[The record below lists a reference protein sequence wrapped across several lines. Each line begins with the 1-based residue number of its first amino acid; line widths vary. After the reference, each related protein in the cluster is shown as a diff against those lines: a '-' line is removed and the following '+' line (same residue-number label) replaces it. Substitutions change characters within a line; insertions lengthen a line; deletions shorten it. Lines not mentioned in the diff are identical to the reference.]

1 MSQDKSKA
9 RQAMRKLS
17 EEGLKLLAA
26 LGLSGC
32 KVEDITAAAGVGKG
46 TFFNYFGSKDLFV
59 AKLVENS
66 LADLDRR
73 LSPLSFSTAPP
84 EQFLASMGG
93 VYLRYFQV
101 RPEVAAV
108 LIQALNLP
116 ADSKAGQMV
125 KEALNA
131 HLDKAAELARAVS
144 LQVGW
149 GDNTR
154 ELVLSLLS
162 LSFGF
167 FWLGR
172 GLVTPPG
179 HLLERL
185 SKVLARG
192 LSQNVQARDGSPQ

>member
-9 RQAMRKLS
+9 RQTMRRLS
-17 EEGLKLLAA
+17 DEGLKLLAA
-26 LGLSGC
+26 LGLSAC

-46 TFFNYFGSKDLFV
+46 TFFNYFTSKDLFV
-59 AKLVENS
+59 AQLVENS
-66 LADLDRR
+66 LADLDLR
-73 LSPLSFSTAPP
+73 LSPLRFSTAPP
-84 EQFLASMGG
+84 EQFLANMGG

-108 LIQALNLP
+108 LMQALSLP
-116 ADSKAGQMV
+116 VDSQAGQLI

-131 HLDKAAELARAVS
+131 HLDKSAELARTVS
-144 LQVGW
+144 RQVGW
-149 GDNTR
+149 QDNPR

-162 LSFGF
+162 LSCGF

-172 GLVTPPG
+172 GMPAPPG

-185 SKVLARG
+185 SKVLSRG
-192 LSQNVQARDGSPQ
+192 LSQNEPPDR

>member
-1 MSQDKSKA
+1 MGQDKSNKA
-9 RQAMRKLS
+9 SQTMRKLS
-17 EEGLKLLAA
+17 DEGLKLLAD
-26 LGLSGC
+26 LGLYGC

-46 TFFNYFGSKDLFV
+46 TFFNYFASKDLFV

-73 LSPLSFSTAPP
+73 LSPLGFSSAPP
-84 EQFLASMGG
+84 EQFLANMGG
-93 VYLRYFQV
+93 FYLRYFQV

-108 LIQALNLP
+108 LIQALSLP
-116 ADSKAGQMV
+116 TESEAGQLV
-125 KEALNA
+125 REALNA
-131 HLDKAAELARAVS
+131 HLDKAAELAREVS
-144 LQVGW
+144 RQVGW
-149 GDNTR
+149 EDNAR

-162 LSFGF
+162 LSCGF

-192 LSQNVQARDGSPQ
+192 LGQDEQPNS